1 MRLQGLKKTDWKKY
15 RQKNNRILI
24 PGTQGRVRD
33 HAPFGYIKTQEKE
46 SKNMKE
52 PTVIQGYT
60 IIERFPVGEQGFAI
74 GYSETAPAPY
84 DYRFTLPVNMV

>member
-1 MRLQGLKKTDWKKY
+1 
-15 RQKNNRILI
+15 
-24 PGTQGRVRD
+24 
-33 HAPFGYIKTQEKE
+33 
-46 SKNMKE
+46 MKE